1 MLGKEGL
8 GLYSYVNSLT
18 IPLWVAIEFGMD
30 TYLVRELSASP
41 ERSHELCSEVTSFR
55 LAFSLLLF
63 LTFIP
68 LMAVLQQEPVA
79 AIGCVVFGLGFLARA
94 LYTPYFSMLRSQQRY
109 YHALR
114 FDIVG
119 AVFLL
124 ASTIIILTTTR
135 SLLAIIVAT
144 AAVDLLKLFP
154 ALHLYKREVGHSLL
168 RSLNVRFS
176 RYKNIIKITLPF
188 ALVNLMSILQSR
200 TDILL
205 LEHFR
210 STAEVGIYSAGER
223 FINALTILPG
233 AMFNGLLP
241 LFSRSRGES
250 FSRKFSFQS
259 ILVFSLVGVV
269 ISSILFFA
277 APFIISITFRFSES
291 VIILQI
297 LAWSF
302 SFFMFNT
309 LMESWLYGHR
319 YERFVVYARIFG
331 VVAIICTNIYFAPR
345 YGATGTAI
353 ATILSECLL
362 SCVFASMLLVK
373 RRRSEQRNLI
383 NSNETA

>member
-1 MLGKEGL
+1 
-8 GLYSYVNSLT
+8 
-18 IPLWVAIEFGMD
+18 
-30 TYLVRELSASP
+30 
-41 ERSHELCSEVTSFR
+41 
-55 LAFSLLLF
+55 
-63 LTFIP
+63 
-68 LMAVLQQEPVA
+68 
-79 AIGCVVFGLGFLARA
+79 
-94 LYTPYFSMLRSQQRY
+94 
-109 YHALR
+109 
-114 FDIVG
+114 
-119 AVFLL
+119 
-124 ASTIIILTTTR
+124 
-135 SLLAIIVAT
+135 
-144 AAVDLLKLFP
+144 
-154 ALHLYKREVGHSLL
+154 
-168 RSLNVRFS
+168 
-176 RYKNIIKITLPF
+176 
-188 ALVNLMSILQSR
+188 MSILQSR

-259 ILVFSLVGVV
+259 ILLFSLVGVV

-277 APFIISITFRFSES
+277 APFIISITFRFTES
-291 VIILQI
+291 IVILQI